1 MLSSGFCSMEGR
13 VAIVTGGARGIG
25 RAIVERLAHLGAN
38 VVIADMLLDLAES
51 SAQEISQ
58 AANTRIIPMH
68 VNVAE
73 YKSASEL
80 IDRTITEFSKVDIL
94 VNNAG
99 ITRDTLILRMDESDW
114 DAVIAVNLKGAFNCS
129 KAVIRP
135 MMKQRYGRIVNIS
148 SVSGQAGQAGQTN
161 YSASKAGLIG
171 FTKALAREVASRL
184 ITVNAVAPGFIPTS
198 LTNDLSEELKKS
210 ILTATPI
217 GRMGK
222 PEEIAAAVAFLA
234 SEEAAYI
241 TGQVLAVDGGMV
253 MM

>member
-1 MLSSGFCSMEGR
+1 MVDFCSMHGR

-25 RAIVERLAHLGAN
+25 RAIVEKLALLGAD
-38 VVIADMLLDLAES
+38 VVIADMLVELAQQ
-51 SAQEISQ
+51 SADEISQ
-58 AANTRIIPMH
+58 MTHTKLIALK
-68 VNVAE
+68 VNVADG
-73 YKSASEL
+73 KSSYEM
-80 IDRTITEFSKVDIL
+80 IDQTMNQFGRVDIL

-99 ITRDTLILRMDESDW
+99 ITRDMLILRMEEADW
-114 DAVIAVNLKGAFNCS
+114 DAVLDVNLKGVFNCS
-129 KAVIRP
+129 KATIRP

-161 YSASKAGLIG
+161 YSASKAGVIG
-171 FTKALAREVASRL
+171 FTKALAREVASRQ

-210 ILTATPI
+210 ILAATPA

-234 SEEAAYI
+234 SEEASYI
-241 TGQVLAVDGGMV
+241 TGQVLAVDGGMA